1 MARLGQ
7 RTNAGEALAQCGEP
21 QMQAGNFILTSAS
34 SEMTTA
40 DATLRA
46 SGEMRI
52 IIQGTSSLDIT
63 PAVMVARAELGAP
76 PIVIEP
82 PGDLPRAGT
91 RDVWMFQTVDDGNVY
106 PVNGDLY
113 RTDGLETAVYLSLY
127 GGNPEDNGQDANRLG
142 WWGNANQEEPARQMV
157 SRFQHLVEGIPL
169 TSGNLQRLEDAA
181 TADLEWLSELGYDVR
196 TSGRLTGKDRL
207 QMTINIDGDEFVITN

>member
-7 RTNAGEALAQCGEP
+7 RVNAGEPLAQCGEP
-21 QMQAGNFILTSAS
+21 QMQAGNFILTAATSD
-34 SEMTTA
+34 MTTA

-52 IIQGTSSLDIT
+52 IIRGSASLDIA
-63 PAVMVARAELGAP
+63 PASMDASGETVAP

-82 PGDLPRAGT
+82 PGDLPPAGI
-91 RDVWMFQTVDDGNVY
+91 RDVWMYQTVDDGNVY

-142 WWGNANQEEPARQMV
+142 WWGNADQDDPARQMV

-169 TSGNLQRLEDAA
+169 TSGNVQRLEDAA
-181 TADLEWLSELGYDVR
+181 AADLEWLSSLGYDVR
-196 TSGRLTGKDRL
+196 TSGRIAGKDKL
-207 QMTINIDGDEFVITN
+207 HMTINIDGDEFVITN